1 MADKKEKNE
10 KTKQAASGSV
20 EQDSSDETKQEKV
33 RARRDP
39 LHEVMKHFVKITYIK
54 PEDIPDIPLYMDQIT
69 SLMDAKLKSCKRHPD
84 DKILTKTMINNYTK
98 NKLIPPP
105 VKKKYSKEHL
115 ILLIFVY
122 YMKDFMSIND
132 IAKLLRPLEDGHF
145 QKEDGLSLSD
155 VYERV
160 TSYVKGQTDYMSRD
174 LYHRWKVARQLF
186 EDAEGAD
193 KEYLDV
199 FSFICLLSFDVYVKK
214 QLIEHLIDEFLDDS
228 DTKDKK

>member
-10 KTKQAASGSV
+10 KTKQEALNSV
-20 EQDSSDETKQEKV
+20 QQDSSGEKEQGKETT
-33 RARRDP
+33 RRDP

-132 IAKLLRPLEDGHF
+132 IAKLLKPLEDGHF

-214 QLIEHLIDEFLDDS
+214 QLIEHLIDEFLDDPDAKS
-228 DTKDKK
+228 KK

>member
-1 MADKKEKNE
+1 MGNKKEPKKEE
-10 KTKQAASGSV
+10 KDTDALTKQPVQGN
-20 EQDSSDETKQEKV
+20 EQIKKEE
-33 RARRDP
+33 REPDP
-39 LHEVMKHFVKITYIK
+39 LHEVLRHFCDITYIK

-69 SLMDAKLKSCKRHPD
+69 SLMDAKLKPCKRHPE

-115 ILLIFVY
+115 ILLILVY
-122 YMKDFMSIND
+122 YMKDFMSIGD
-132 IAKLLRPLEDGHF
+132 IAKLLKPLEDGHF
-145 QKEDGLSLSD
+145 QKEDGLTMSD
-155 VYERV
+155 IYERV

-174 LYHRWKVARQLF
+174 LFHRWKVARQLF
-186 EDAEGAD
+186 SDASGED

-214 QLIEHLIDEFLDDS
+214 QLIEHLIDEFLDPES
-228 DTKDKK
+228 EKEKK

>member
-10 KTKQAASGSV
+10 KTKEAALNSV
-20 EQDSSDETKQEKV
+20 QQDSSGETKQEKV